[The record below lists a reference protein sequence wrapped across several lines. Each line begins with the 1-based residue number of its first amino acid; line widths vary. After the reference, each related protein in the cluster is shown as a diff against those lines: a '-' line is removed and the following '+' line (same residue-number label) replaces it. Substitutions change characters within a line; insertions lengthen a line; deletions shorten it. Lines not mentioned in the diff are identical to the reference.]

1 VKQIKSAVK
10 WILSVIQTTEGVIG
24 VIGVLATT
32 LLIFGDVLNRYWL
45 HFEIMGI
52 GDLALYFFIFYMFVI
67 AAFATWK
74 EGHVSVDFLRDR
86 IMKKGPIVAAS
97 YRVFLVVLATVILG
111 FLLPK
116 AYEFMMTAIKYPEY
130 GTLIRWFNQSW
141 LQITYFVALVFVSV
155 HLVII
160 AQRDIRELI
169 KTIAA
174 RAQKR
179 EA

>member
-1 VKQIKSAVK
+1 
-10 WILSVIQTTEGVIG
+10 
-24 VIGVLATT
+24 
-32 LLIFGDVLNRYWL
+32 
-45 HFEIMGI
+45 
-52 GDLALYFFIFYMFVI
+52 MFVI

-74 EGHVSVDFLRDR
+74 ESHVSVDFLRDG
-86 IMKKGPIVAAS
+86 IMKKGPIVAAA
-97 YRVFLVVLATVILG
+97 YRVFLVVLAIIILS
-111 FLLPK
+111 FLLPQ
-116 AYEFMMTAIKYPEY
+116 AYKFMLTALKYPEY

-141 LQITYFVALVFVSV
+141 LQITYFVALVFVSI
-155 HLVII
+155 HLLVI